1 MANKDYIFLFDLDGT
16 IVLTDDIYYSVWSS
30 ILYEYNITLTE
41 NIFKEYIQG
50 NNDEYVLNTL
60 LQNLNIN
67 LTELSQT
74 KDKKFIE
81 NIEKIKVVKG
91 VYELFEDIK
100 SNGYKCSIVTNC
112 NKCVANKIVEHISID
127 KYIDFIISNNDVKNA
142 KPNSEPYISAITR
155 YNGKNN
161 DCIIFEDSKSG
172 LLSAKSVNPKI
183 LIGIETIYNNKELI
197 NYGANIT
204 LKDFTEFNLDKI
216 LLIKNNCYDNFKK
229 NIIQINSFP
238 VKNINIYDNKLK
250 GGFIAD
256 ILKLTIK
263 TEFDEYNCILKY
275 ENTNDSSLSFMAKK
289 IDLYEREYYFYE
301 EISKYINVRIP
312 KYYGLVKENENNIG
326 MILENLF
333 MTSNNFKIN
342 LNLNQESIETSL
354 LIVNN
359 MAKMHSL
366 FWNKDLKKLF
376 PKLNKTT
383 DEIFNPFLKNFISQK
398 INLFKNK
405 WRNIISC
412 KNIERCDRILNE
424 FTNIQERLAGKN
436 TTFIH
441 GDIKSPNIF
450 YDMNN
455 NGEPY
460 FIDWQH
466 CGIGKGVQDLIFF
479 IIESFDINNIKLFYP
494 ILKNYYY
501 KKIMEYGVKNYS
513 FDEFELDIKDALC
526 YVPYFTAIW
535 FGSTDNDELIDKNF
549 PFFFIQKL
557 FYMCDIIGI

>member
-91 VYELFEDIK
+91 IYELFEDIK
-100 SNGYKCSIVTNC
+100 SKGYKCSIVTNC

-155 YNGKNN
+155 YNAKNN

-354 LIVNN
+354 LVVNN
-359 MAKMHSL
+359 MAKMHSF
-366 FWNKDLKKLF
+366 FWDKDLKKIF

-383 DEIFNPFLKNFISQK
+383 DEIFNPFLINFISQK

-405 WRNIISC
+405 WGNIISC

-424 FTNIQERLAGKN
+424 FTNIQERLAEKN

-450 YDMNN
+450 YDKNN
-455 NGEPY
+455 NFEPY